1 MVRIDI
7 GGAPCEDEG
16 RNQNDDFTI
25 QELRG

>member
-1 MVRIDI
+1 MVRIAK